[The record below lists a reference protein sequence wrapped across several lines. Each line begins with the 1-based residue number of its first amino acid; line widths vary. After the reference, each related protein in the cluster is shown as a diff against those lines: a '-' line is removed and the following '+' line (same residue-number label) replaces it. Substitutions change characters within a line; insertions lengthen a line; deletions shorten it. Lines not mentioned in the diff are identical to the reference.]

1 MVNNELLRRDV
12 RFLGDMLG
20 DVIRDLAGPQTL
32 DRVEEIR
39 KVSRD
44 PARRTRSVS

>member
-20 DVIRDLAGPQTL
+20 DVIREIAGAEALA
-32 DRVEEIR
+32 RVEDIR
-39 KVSRD
+39 
-44 PARRTRSVS
+44 